1 MTVRSTRPICDDES
15 RLVGALL
22 VVGFVLHVALRVA
35 ISLGR
40 DGPTN
45 FADETGYLANARVMS
60 GGVAGQ
66 LGGAAFYR
74 GGYSLLLLP
83 AYWLGDGPR
92 AEYRDVLATNALL
105 SSLVFPLVHVLLAR
119 VFGVARRTALVAAFL
134 AALYPP
140 LVVTT
145 QFAWAESLLPVLV
158 LLAAISLAAVVTAS
172 RPRAAVGWAI
182 ACGSAAGALYTTH
195 GRTAPLVVLLL
206 VLLLALAVLR
216 HDLAAGALAG
226 AAAAVAVTVAGQ
238 ALNDWLGERSWGRRP
253 GGDLGRVLDNARDL
267 GALENVAALGL
278 GQYWYAF
285 VATFGLVV
293 LGLVHVAARLSP
305 REPVGRRRWPGW
317 AASRE
322 TGGTAAVG
330 VFLLGSVI
338 GLAVLVGLYLRPPVR
353 PDHVVYGRYLEIL
366 LPPLL
371 ALGLVRLWTTRFRRV
386 ALELAAGAAVA
397 LAATVTIVSYAGG
410 LATRGPVNWYTVLAL
425 PPLAQAREQIR
436 PLTATLVAFA
446 GAGVLVMVTRWSRA
460 WGALGLAGVLLASSI
475 ALRVVLIEA
484 RDDAIYGTQPV
495 ALSRVEGLDAAP
507 EVGYDVAA
515 YTPIGLYGYQ
525 WRLDRAHFVLF
536 DSRRD
541 AVPPLEWVIAGPDWP
556 QARTVGARRVWVH
569 PAFGQAVWR
578 LPRQPSAS

>member
-1 MTVRSTRPICDDES
+1 MTVRSTGPTCDVEPRP
-15 RLVGALL
+15 VAALL
-22 VVGFVLHVALRVA
+22 VVGYVLQVALRVA
-35 ISLGR
+35 ISLDR

-45 FADETGYLANARVMS
+45 FADETGYLANARVLS

-66 LGGAAFYR
+66 LSGAAFYR

-83 AYWLGDGPR
+83 AYWLGDGPQ
-92 AEYRDVLATNALL
+92 AEYRNVLATNALL
-105 SSLVFPLVHVLLAR
+105 SSLVFPLVHVLLVR
-119 VFGVARRTALVAAFL
+119 VFGVAGRTALVAAFL

-158 LLAAISLAAVVTAS
+158 LVAAISLAGVVTAS
-172 RPRAAVGWAI
+172 RPRAAAGWAI
-182 ACGSAAGALYTTH
+182 ACGCAAGALFTTH
-195 GRTAPLVVLLL
+195 GRTAPLAVLLL
-206 VLLLALAVLR
+206 VSLLALAALR
-216 HDLAAGALAG
+216 HDLIAG
-226 AAAAVAVTVAGQ
+226 AAAGTVAAVAVTVAGQ
-238 ALNDWLGERSWGRRP
+238 RLNDWLSRKSWGRLP
-253 GGDLGRVLDNARDL
+253 GSDLERVLDNARDL
-267 GALENVAALGL
+267 GALENVAALGM
-278 GQYWYAF
+278 GQYWYVF

-293 LGLVHVAARLSP
+293 LGLVQVA
-305 REPVGRRRWPGW
+305 
-317 AASRE
+317 AASR
-322 TGGTAAVG
+322 GTRGVAAVA

-366 LPPLL
+366 VPPLL
-371 ALGLVRLWTTRFRRV
+371 ALGLVRLWTTRLRRV
-386 ALELAAGAAVA
+386 ALELAVGAAVA
-397 LAATVTIVSYAGG
+397 LAATMTIMSYAGG

-436 PLTATLVAFA
+436 PIAATLVAFA
-446 GAGVLVMVTRWSRA
+446 GAGALVMVTRWSRA

-495 ALSRVEGLDAAP
+495 ALSRVEGLRAARD
-507 EVGYDVAA
+507 VGYDLAA
-515 YTPIGLYGYQ
+515 YTPVGLYGYQ
-525 WRLDRAHFVLF
+525 WQLDRVHVVLF

-541 AVPPLEWVIAGPDWP
+541 AVPPLEWVIAGLDWP
-556 QARTVGARRVWVH
+556 QARKLGARRVWVH

-578 LPRQPSAS
+578 LPPGA

>member
-1 MTVRSTRPICDDES
+1 
-15 RLVGALL
+15 VGSLL
-22 VVGFVLHVALRVA
+22 VVGYVLQVALRVA
-35 ISLGR
+35 ISLDR

-45 FADETGYLANARVMS
+45 FADETGYLANARVLS

-66 LGGAAFYR
+66 LSGAAFYR

-83 AYWLGDGPR
+83 AYWLGDGPQ
-92 AEYRDVLATNALL
+92 AEYRSVLATNALL
-105 SSLVFPLVHVLLAR
+105 SSLVFPLVHVLLVR
-119 VFGVARRTALVAAFL
+119 VFGVAGRTALVAAFL

-182 ACGSAAGALYTTH
+182 ACGCGAGALVTTH
-195 GRTAPLVVLLL
+195 GRTAPLAVLLL
-206 VLLLALAVLR
+206 VVLLALAALR
-216 HDLAAGALAG
+216 HDLVASAAAGTV
-226 AAAAVAVTVAGQ
+226 AAVAVTVAGQ
-238 ALNDWLGERSWGRRP
+238 RLNDWLSERSWGRLP
-253 GGDLGRVLDNARDL
+253 GSDLERVLDNARDL
-267 GALENVAALGL
+267 GAVENVAALGM
-278 GQYWYAF
+278 GQYWYVF

-293 LGLVHVAARLSP
+293 LGLVQVA
-305 REPVGRRRWPGW
+305 
-317 AASRE
+317 AASRG
-322 TGGTAAVG
+322 TGRVAAVA
-330 VFLLGSVI
+330 VFLLGSVV

-366 LPPLL
+366 VPPLL
-371 ALGLVRLWTTRFRRV
+371 ALGLVRLWTTRLRRV
-386 ALELAAGAAVA
+386 ALELAVGAAVA
-397 LAATVTIVSYAGG
+397 LAATATIMSYAGG

-436 PLTATLVAFA
+436 PITATLVAFA

-495 ALSRVEGLDAAP
+495 ALSRVDGLDAARD
-507 EVGYDVAA
+507 VGYDLAA
-515 YTPIGLYGYQ
+515 YTPVGLYGYQ
-525 WRLDRAHFVLF
+525 WQLDRAQFVLF

-541 AVPPLEWVIAGPDWP
+541 AVPPLEWVIAGLDWP
-556 QARTVGARRVWVH
+556 QAREVGARRVWVH

-578 LPRQPSAS
+578 LPP